1 MRKLHIINLEKM
13 GGVERLFL
21 QYINNN
27 AADDDVIFCISNKVG
42 PEIQKHLPG
51 KKITFVNRI
60 INAFTL
66 KYPVFLRKFALQ
78 SKLWFA
84 NAEAIIIWDL
94 IPGFAARPG
103 RGKVIYYDH
112 GCSWRY
118 AKNKKNLAFFAM
130 LDGCIS
136 ASCASKRVMQIRFNP
151 QCPMRTVINRIA
163 PPPNIYRGE
172 KALTSPIRLGIAARL
187 VGLKGISVA
196 LLAIK
201 SLQDR
206 GIDVTLDIAGKG
218 PDEPHFRHL
227 AEKLGITARVNFL
240 GFQDDLS
247 AFFNRIHIYLSTPVT
262 EPFGLSCMEALFYG
276 VPVIFPL
283 IDGQPEV
290 VKNGICGLGIIPEV
304 TSKAHFDLTGVN
316 INFPY
321 DVYSPLKDSMA
332 SPLLMSHE
340 AVADAVMNIVETGYM
355 QYRENAFNYVEKHF
369 PYQNFIQEFESTVMD
384 IINSHD

>member
-1 MRKLHIINLEKM
+1 
-13 GGVERLFL
+13 
-21 QYINNN
+21 
-27 AADDDVIFCISNKVG
+27 
-42 PEIQKHLPG
+42 
-51 KKITFVNRI
+51 
-60 INAFTL
+60 
-66 KYPVFLRKFALQ
+66 
-78 SKLWFA
+78 
-84 NAEAIIIWDL
+84 
-94 IPGFAARPG
+94 
-103 RGKVIYYDH
+103 
-112 GCSWRY
+112 
-118 AKNKKNLAFFAM
+118 
-130 LDGCIS
+130 
-136 ASCASKRVMQIRFNP
+136 
-151 QCPMRTVINRIA
+151 
-163 PPPNIYRGE
+163 
-172 KALTSPIRLGIAARL
+172 RL

-304 TSKAHFDLTGVN
+304 TSQAHFDLTGVN

>member
-21 QYINNN
+21 QYINND
-27 AADDDVIFCISNKVG
+27 AAADDVIFCISNKVG
-42 PEIQKHLPG
+42 PEILQYLSG

-78 SKLWFA
+78 SKLWLA
-84 NAEAIIIWDL
+84 NADAIIIWDL
-94 IPGFAARPG
+94 VPGFVGKPS

-136 ASCASKRVMQIRFNP
+136 AARASKRVMEIRFNP
-151 QCPMRTVINRIA
+151 QCPMHTVINRIA
-163 PPPNIYRGE
+163 PPTNIFRGE
-172 KALTSPIRLGIAARL
+172 KPMSSPIRLGIAARL
-187 VGLKGISVA
+187 VGLTGISVA
-196 LLAIK
+196 LLALK

-206 GIDVTLDIAGKG
+206 GIDTTLDIAGKG
-218 PDEPHFRHL
+218 PDEANFRQL
-227 AEKLGITARVNFL
+227 AGKLGIADRVNFL

-276 VPVIFPL
+276 VPVVFPL

-290 VKNGICGLGIIPEV
+290 IQNGVCGVGIIPNV
-304 TSKAHFDLTGVN
+304 KPQKHFEITGVN

-321 DVYSPLKDSMA
+321 DVYSPAKDKMV

-340 AVADAVMNIVETGYM
+340 AVADAVVSIAGKGYEK
-355 QYRENAFNYVEKHF
+355 YRENAFSYVEKHF
-369 PYQNFIQEFESTVMD
+369 AYQNFIHEFESTVTD
-384 IINSHD
+384 VINAHR